1 MGWTFAKTSQIA
13 IAAAAMLVLGA
24 LFAGSQAGSPPE
36 RMTVDRLN
44 KLILAVDENAT
55 KLRDHQWVFTVADLA
70 LVVIADPANDRM
82 RILSHVVSVDQ
93 ASPELLIRVMQANFD
108 TALDARYAI
117 AQGVIWSAYI
127 HPLGSLED
135 DQFLSGVGQTANLV
149 RTFGESFYSGAMT
162 FRGGDS
168 QGLIERQLIEE
179 LQRKGEQI

>member
-1 MGWTFAKTSQIA
+1 MIRTV
-13 IAAAAMLVLGA
+13 AAPWRTVIVTAALLALGA
-24 LFAGSQAGSPPE
+24 LVAETRAEAPRE
-36 RMTVDRLN
+36 RMTVERLN
-44 KLILAVDENAT
+44 TLILAVDENAT
-55 KLRDHQWVFTVADLA
+55 KLREHQWVLTVSDLA

-82 RILSHVVSVDQ
+82 RILSHVVSADQ
-93 ASPELLIRVMQANFD
+93 ASPELLIRIMQANFD

-149 RTFGESFYSGAMT
+149 RTFGETFYSGAMT

-179 LQRKGEQI
+179 LLLKGERI